1 MEITGIIVEYN
12 PFHNGHKYHIEKTG
26 SLTNCEGIIAVISGN
41 FVQRGAPSIVDKW
54 TKTKM
59 ALLNGVDLV
68 LELPALYSLSS
79 AEFFAYGAV
88 SLLENLGVV
97 KNLCFGSECED
108 IKLLTLM
115 GKILYEE
122 PEELKLTLKEKLH
135 QGMSYASARG
145 NALKEFLCRKYPLK
159 NNSITEILHLPNNIL
174 AIEYCKSLARLK
186 STINPV
192 SIKRI
197 GEPYNSTYINNRFS
211 SATSIRNFLKENNSP
226 QELEKA
232 LPYNILCILRDLSH
246 FNYKFTFEDSLLP
259 YLKYKNL
266 FYGKNIKY
274 LPDVSEG
281 LENRI
286 ESALKNAS
294 SYDQIINYTKTK
306 RYAYSRISR
315 ILCQFFLGF
324 ENLDTKALR
333 KNRCPYARVLG
344 FNNKGTEIL
353 KKIKQNSSI
362 PVYTKLPKN
371 VNDVLKLDL
380 MATKGYSLL
389 NKNIAFNQDYISS
402 PLIMD
407 KI

>member
-12 PFHNGHKYHIEKTG
+12 PFHNGHKYHIEKTS

-380 MATKGYSLL
+380 WLRKA
-389 NKNIAFNQDYISS
+389 IVF
-402 PLIMD
+402 
-407 KI
+407 